1 MSRLFIALL
10 FLAQVFSGYAQQ
22 DYFVLIQSENGQPF
36 YARLNNK
43 TYSSSE
49 IGHLIIPQLK
59 DTAYILHIGFPKNI
73 FPEQRFSIT
82 LNKKESG
89 FQLKNLGDR
98 GWALYNWQS
107 LELIA
112 AQKADSSQP
121 AAPPPGINAGREDP
135 FSRLMAGVVN
145 DTAVQYSHYVDEA
158 PKKDMEKK
166 GAPLKQE
173 PKPENAP
180 VLTVTKQDPPP
191 VAQKQSAAPPPI
203 QAIRD
208 TGDWT
213 TKPRK
218 GDSAGVNAARPATGV
233 LKLSDQLVEGVEK
246 MVFVASNP
254 DGTNDTVRVIITQET
269 EASHQLETPRKMAG
283 DSMTP
288 PEAVRTEA
296 AQDRKAS
303 GTTSGG
309 IAMAASA
316 GDSGRLSRSPG
327 VNTNCR
333 VVASDYDVDK
343 LRVKMMALENED
355 DRIITAKRMFRIK
368 CFTTRQIKALSEVFP
383 GDEGRY
389 RLLDAAYPF
398 VSDYENYSQ
407 LGSLLTA
414 PYYINRFRVMLKQ

>member
-158 PKKDMEKK
+158 PK
-166 GAPLKQE
+166 
-173 PKPENAP
+173 
-180 VLTVTKQDPPP
+180 
-191 VAQKQSAAPPPI
+191 
-203 QAIRD
+203 
-208 TGDWT
+208 
-213 TKPRK
+213 
-218 GDSAGVNAARPATGV
+218 
-233 LKLSDQLVEGVEK
+233 
-246 MVFVASNP
+246 
-254 DGTNDTVRVIITQET
+254 
-269 EASHQLETPRKMAG
+269 
-283 DSMTP
+283 
-288 PEAVRTEA
+288 
-296 AQDRKAS
+296 
-303 GTTSGG
+303 
-309 IAMAASA
+309 
-316 GDSGRLSRSPG
+316 
-327 VNTNCR
+327 
-333 VVASDYDVDK
+333 
-343 LRVKMMALENED
+343 
-355 DRIITAKRMFRIK
+355 
-368 CFTTRQIKALSEVFP
+368 
-383 GDEGRY
+383 
-389 RLLDAAYPF
+389 
-398 VSDYENYSQ
+398 
-407 LGSLLTA
+407 
-414 PYYINRFRVMLKQ
+414 